1 MKWYVVYKGRKPGA
15 YSDWNMCQ
23 AQVSGF
29 SHASYKSFKSKE
41 DAMKAYNGSEKHE
54 EDAPVYKMAPEI
66 KKTDNFQ
73 AFINTAALVMIV
85 VLLLTVVL
93 KLYCN

>member
-1 MKWYVVYKGRKPGA
+1 
-15 YSDWNMCQ
+15 
-23 AQVSGF
+23 
-29 SHASYKSFKSKE
+29 
-41 DAMKAYNGSEKHE
+41 MKAYNGSEKHE